1 MNDAGPGGGRQT
13 PPAET
18 ADPLRGRVLRAAFSL
33 FHERGFSGT
42 SMLEIATR
50 AQVSKR
56 DLYAL
61 FDNKHALLADA
72 IAERAQ
78 GMRQRLGS
86 AMPVPASREELSAT
100 LVEIGASILRTVCS
114 AEVLMMYRLAIA
126 ESDRAPEVGRA
137 LDDHGREA
145 NHRALAEFLEKA
157 RKQGLIGSTDP
168 DTLVKRYGMA
178 LWSDDLLIRL
188 LLRVRDTPTAK
199 EIKARAQAA
208 TEAVMR

>member
-1 MNDAGPGGGRQT
+1 
-13 PPAET
+13 
-18 ADPLRGRVLRAAFSL
+18 
-33 FHERGFSGT
+33 
-42 SMLEIATR
+42 MLDIATR

-61 FDNKHALLADA
+61 FDNKHALLADG

-78 GMRQRLGS
+78 AMRQRLGS
-86 AMPVPASREELSAT
+86 MMPAPSSRKALAAT
-100 LVEIGASILRTVCS
+100 LVEVGVSILRTVCN
-114 AEVLMMYRLAIA
+114 AEVLTIYRLAIA

-157 RKQGLIGSTDP
+157 KKHGLIDSGDP
-168 DTLVKRYGMA
+168 AGLVQRYGMA

-188 LLRVRDTPTAK
+188 LLRVRDAPTAK

-208 TEAVMR
+208 AGIVLR